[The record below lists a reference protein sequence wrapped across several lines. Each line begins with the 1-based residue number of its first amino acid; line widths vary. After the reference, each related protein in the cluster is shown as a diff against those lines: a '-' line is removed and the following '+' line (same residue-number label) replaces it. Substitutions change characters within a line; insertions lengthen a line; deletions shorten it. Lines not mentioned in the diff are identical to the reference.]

1 MLDRLSSAERLRLMK
16 FVCSFAWADLE
27 VRPEERRF
35 VARLIDRLGLTPAE
49 EIRVHGWLELPPAPE
64 GLDPGDIPE
73 SHRRLFVETIKAL
86 IVSDNEISPEESESL
101 AVFEQLLA

>member
-1 MLDRLSSAERLRLMK
+1 MTLTGATDKLAPAARKGQVMLDRLSSAERLRLMK

-49 EIRVHGWLELPPAPE
+49 EIRVQG
-64 GLDPGDIPE
+64 
-73 SHRRLFVETIKAL
+73 
-86 IVSDNEISPEESESL
+86 
-101 AVFEQLLA
+101 